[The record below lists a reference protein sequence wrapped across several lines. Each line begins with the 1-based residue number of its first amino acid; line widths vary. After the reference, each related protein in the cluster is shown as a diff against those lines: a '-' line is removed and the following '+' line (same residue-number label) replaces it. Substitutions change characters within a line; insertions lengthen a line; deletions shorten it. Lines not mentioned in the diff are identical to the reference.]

1 MKWQIA
7 DQVLMLGY
15 RNGKYQSIK
24 NNEKASVFIVWKRTN
39 FIHTFGN
46 YRLVI

>member
-15 RNGKYQSIK
+15 PNVKYQSIK
-24 NNEKASVFIVWKRTN
+24 NNEKTSVLSFEKEQILS
-39 FIHTFGN
+39 IHLATM
-46 YRLVI
+46 IWS